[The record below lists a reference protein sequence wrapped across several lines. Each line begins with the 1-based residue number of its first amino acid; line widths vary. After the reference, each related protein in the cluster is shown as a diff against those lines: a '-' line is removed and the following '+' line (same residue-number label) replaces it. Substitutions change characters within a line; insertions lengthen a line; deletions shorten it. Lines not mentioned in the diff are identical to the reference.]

1 MHNVEKYYL
10 ETSKNPDLK
19 KVIDKFSNLLISKK
33 VIKISV
39 NDFLETHLL
48 IENNI
53 IKIENDY
60 LKISNYSF
68 IAVSIIKHYES
79 IFSFNYNND
88 FKNIIQF
95 YNHVKEEFINDNY
108 TLDYNVI
115 ELEFLKFLIFES
127 NKKHGE
133 TFHIFIKKLT
143 EEHDS
148 EYIYEFIRAYSENLA
163 FLEIN
168 PKTIF
173 DNSALLLKFTKSD
186 ADYSIDEEHILRGIK
201 LKCQVD
207 DNIGIELF
215 KLALKKN
222 NTENNDI
229 IISAIISGIY
239 EKIGIPFY
247 EKHLHKLI
255 DSDKNLFEIINGLS
269 IIDKVE
275 EDEFDL
281 FITLF
286 NRFKTNKDLA
296 IVNAKLLF
304 KILESTYFSN
314 KETHVEKCFIGLNEI
329 ISNEISL
336 VFILQ
341 RTASLENYD
350 TQRIKVLINGIQQ
363 PNFSINTHTYP
374 IVLFFWKNHN
384 ILYLKQILITISKF
398 HPLKKIAKHFQSR
411 FDKFDKIEFDNMLI
425 DLLTSNKASLR
436 FIGLDIFNKLPYNNF
451 NCDIL
456 KLEPIQQYK
465 LWVSLCNTYKEPKY
479 IVPFLIPLLKS
490 SSATVKECFTLK
502 LKEYSENYGGHLT
515 DALENHLDISNK
527 EHQEILTSIKSH
539 MYNYHDHNINIKRDI
554 KELNPYHSDNKAI
567 NDFNRLFDKKMSRGI
582 RKGADTN
589 SFLGFAK
596 TVQLAKGGG
605 WKHGEENEIM
615 KLARI
620 QTSMALP
627 RNYFIDPNQYELE
640 ESLESLTNW
649 KETDFKIIEK
659 WISNE

>member
-1 MHNVEKYYL
+1 MHKVEKYYL
-10 ETSKNPDLK
+10 EISNNPDLK
-19 KVIDKFSNLLISKK
+19 KVMGKFSDLLISKK

-39 NDFLETHLL
+39 NDFLETQLL

-68 IAVSIIKHYES
+68 IAITIIKYYET

-88 FKNIIQF
+88 FKNTIQF
-95 YNHVKEEFINDNY
+95 YTRVKEEFINDNY
-108 TLDYNVI
+108 THDYNVI
-115 ELEFLKFLIFES
+115 ELEFLKFLIFEN

-133 TFHIFIKKLT
+133 TFHTFIKKLT
-143 EEHDS
+143 KEHDS

-163 FLEIN
+163 FIEIN
-168 PKTIF
+168 SKTIY
-173 DNSALLLKFTKSD
+173 DNSTLLLKFTKSN
-186 ADYSIDEEHILRGIK
+186 ADYNIDEGHILRGIK
-201 LKCQVD
+201 LKCQVH
-207 DNIGIELF
+207 NNTGIELF

-222 NTENNDI
+222 NIENNDI
-229 IISAIISGIY
+229 ILSAIISGIY
-239 EKIGIPFY
+239 EKNGISFY

-255 DSDKNLFEIINGLS
+255 NADKSLFEIINGLS
-269 IIDKVE
+269 NIDKVE
-275 EDEFDL
+275 QNEFDL

-304 KILESTYFSN
+304 KILESTYFRN
-314 KETHVEKCFIGLNEI
+314 KETHIEKCFIGLNEI
-329 ISNEISL
+329 ISNESSL

-341 RTASLENYD
+341 RTAALENYD
-350 TQRIKVLINGIQQ
+350 PHRIKILINGIKQ
-363 PNFSINTHTYP
+363 PSFSINTHTYP
-374 IVLFFWKNHN
+374 IVHFFWKNHN
-384 ILYLKQILITISKF
+384 ILYLKQILIAISKF
-398 HPLKKIAKHFQSR
+398 HSYKKIAKHFQSR

-425 DLLTSNKASLR
+425 DLLISNKANLR
-436 FIGLDIFNKLPYNNF
+436 FIGLDIFNKLPYNKF

-490 SSATVKECFTLK
+490 SSATVRECFTLK

-527 EHQEILTSIKSH
+527 EHQEILISIKSY
-539 MYNYHDHNINIKRDI
+539 MYNYYDYNVNIKRDI
-554 KELNPYHSDNKAI
+554 KELNPYYSDNKAI
-567 NDFNRLFDKKMSRGI
+567 NDFNRFFDKKMSRGI
-582 RKGADTN
+582 RKGTDTN

-596 TVQLAKGGG
+596 TIQLAKGGG
-605 WKHGEENEIM
+605 WKHGEESEIK
-615 KLARI
+615 KLAKI

-627 RNYFIDPNQYELE
+627 RNYFIDPNQYDLE